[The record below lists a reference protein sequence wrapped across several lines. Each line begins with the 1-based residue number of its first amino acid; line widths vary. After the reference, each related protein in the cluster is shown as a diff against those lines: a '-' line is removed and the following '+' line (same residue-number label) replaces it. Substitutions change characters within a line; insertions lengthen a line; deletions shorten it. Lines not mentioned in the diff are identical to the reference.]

1 MHTLIKLVLAGI
13 WMVLIPAFAGV
24 TWVRKKKDY
33 TLGECFLAG
42 IMFMFALAEI
52 LILPAIYR
60 KMSLHFVTVVFAVI
74 MSVFALYGLWK
85 LNIDREMHIVRIKR
99 ELPQVSVWMWIAVSA
114 IFIQIFI
121 AAVYAHMDADD
132 SFYVATAT
140 TSVQT
145 DSVFQ
150 YNPYSGAEYRILPK
164 RYVLSP
170 FPVLLAIFSRLSGGM
185 HPAVLAHTVYPAV
198 FFAAAYLVYH
208 QFGKMFFSEKKR
220 ENGILRRIHT
230 A

>member
-99 ELPQVSVWMWIAVSA
+99 ELPQAYRPQQFSVCLC
-114 IFIQIFI
+114 F
-121 AAVYAHMDADD
+121 
-132 SFYVATAT
+132 
-140 TSVQT
+140 
-145 DSVFQ
+145 
-150 YNPYSGAEYRILPK
+150 
-164 RYVLSP
+164 
-170 FPVLLAIFSRLSGGM
+170 
-185 HPAVLAHTVYPAV
+185 
-198 FFAAAYLVYH
+198 
-208 QFGKMFFSEKKR
+208 
-220 ENGILRRIHT
+220 
-230 A
+230 

>member
-74 MSVFALYGLWK
+74 MSVFAGICLDVDCCGSDLYT
-85 LNIDREMHIVRIKR
+85 D
-99 ELPQVSVWMWIAVSA
+99 
-114 IFIQIFI
+114 
-121 AAVYAHMDADD
+121 
-132 SFYVATAT
+132 FYCGCVC
-140 TSVQT
+140 
-145 DSVFQ
+145 
-150 YNPYSGAEYRILPK
+150 
-164 RYVLSP
+164 
-170 FPVLLAIFSRLSGGM
+170 
-185 HPAVLAHTVYPAV
+185 
-198 FFAAAYLVYH
+198 AY
-208 QFGKMFFSEKKR
+208 GC
-220 ENGILRRIHT
+220 G
-230 A
+230 

>member
-99 ELPQVSVWMWIAVSA
+99 ELPQVSAWMWIAVAA

-150 YNPYSGAEYRILPK
+150 YNPYSGVEYRILPK
-164 RYVLSP
+164 RYVLS
-170 FPVLLAIFSRLSGGM
+170 LLS
-185 HPAVLAHTVYPAV
+185 
-198 FFAAAYLVYH
+198 
-208 QFGKMFFSEKKR
+208 
-220 ENGILRRIHT
+220 
-230 A
+230 

>member
-60 KMSLHFVTVVFAVI
+60 KLSLHFVTTVLAVI
-74 MSVFALYGLWK
+74 MGAAVVYGL
-85 LNIDREMHIVRIKR
+85 RELLKDAKAHIRRSRR
-99 ELPQVSVWMWIAVSA
+99 ELPQVAFWMWIAATA
-114 IFIQIFI
+114 ILVQILI
-121 AAVYAHMDADD
+121 AVVYAHMDADE

-145 DSVFQ
+145 DAVFQ
-150 YNPYSGAEYRILPK
+150 FNPYS
-164 RYVLSP
+164 
-170 FPVLLAIFSRLSGGM
+170 
-185 HPAVLAHTVYPAV
+185 
-198 FFAAAYLVYH
+198 
-208 QFGKMFFSEKKR
+208 
-220 ENGILRRIHT
+220 
-230 A
+230 